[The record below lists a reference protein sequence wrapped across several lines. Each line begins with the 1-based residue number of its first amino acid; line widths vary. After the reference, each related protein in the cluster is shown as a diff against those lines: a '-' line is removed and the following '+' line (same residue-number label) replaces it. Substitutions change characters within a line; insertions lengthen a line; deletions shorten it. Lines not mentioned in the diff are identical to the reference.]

1 MINGVSGVSAYQYT
15 PQINT
20 RSVAASAVN
29 QQMAQKTAQNF
40 DNLLNAIVY
49 QQDGLTQKLV
59 RIIGDMYQGKNLD
72 ILA

>member
-1 MINGVSGVSAYQYT
+1 MINGVSGVGSYQYT

-20 RSVAASAVN
+20 RNAASSAAN
-29 QQMAQKTAQNF
+29 QQMAQKTSQDF

-49 QQDGLTQKLV
+49 QQDGLTRKLV